1 MTSAIATTRPVTE
14 DIPQPLPA
22 SSAPS
27 ALPQPATLAEVLQ
40 AIRQDCLVQPQ
51 VYLEEVRVP
60 FGGE

>member
-1 MTSAIATTRPVTE
+1 MTSAIETTRTVTE

-27 ALPQPATLAEVLQ
+27 TTPQPATLAEVLQ
-40 AIRQDCLVQPQ
+40 AIRQDCLAQPLL
-51 VYLEEVRVP
+51 YLDEVRVP